1 MNKVFFLKKK
11 EGWFVNKVELLAP
24 AGSLEKA
31 KIALLYGADAVYVG
45 GKQFS
50 LRARA
55 SNFELSD
62 LEELAKFAHSLNK
75 KVYVTMNIIP
85 HDNDLKGLD
94 EYLKYL
100 NVIRIDAIIT
110 SSLYIMEK
118 AKEVAPMV
126 ERHLSTQMSTTSSL
140 GIEYY
145 KKRGVSRVVLAREV
159 TLCEI
164 EKIMNK
170 TDTEVEVFIHGG
182 MCSSYSGHCVLSNH
196 MTNRDA
202 NRGGC
207 AHSCRWN
214 YTLYKDGMEQKE
226 FYNIGSKD
234 LMAIKYIPKLME
246 LGVASLKIEGRMK
259 SMYYLA
265 VVVRSYRML
274 IDAYY
279 EKGFVTEEDI
289 KKAEIE
295 IGKVENRLTSN
306 GFFDGLPKVEG
317 QLYDDRCE
325 HPTKEFIGYVLDYD
339 KDTNMALIEQ
349 RNYFKPGDMVEFF
362 GPKLENTVIKIEEI
376 IDYETK
382 EKLEVACHPLQLLL
396 IKVPFVVRKDD
407 MVRKVNV

>member
-1 MNKVFFLKKK
+1 M
-11 EGWFVNKVELLAP
+11 NKVELLAP

-55 SNFELSD
+55 SNFSLED
-62 LEELAKFAHSLNK
+62 LKELATFAHERNK

-85 HDNDLKGLD
+85 HDQDLEGLD

-100 NVIRIDAIIT
+100 LEINIDAIIT
-110 SSLYIMEK
+110 SSRYIIER
-118 AKEVAPMV
+118 AQHVSPNV
-126 ERHLSTQMSTTSSL
+126 ECHLSTQMSTTSSL
-140 GIEYY
+140 GIKYY
-145 KKRGVSRVVLAREV
+145 QKRGVTRVVLAREV
-159 TLCEI
+159 TLLEI
-164 EKIMNK
+164 ENIMRK
-170 TDTEVEVFIHGG
+170 TDIEVEVFVHGG

-214 YTLYKDGMEQKE
+214 YTLYEDNQALPM

-234 LMAIKYIPKLME
+234 LMALKYIPRLID

-279 EKGFVTEEDI
+279 EKGYVTEEDI
-289 KKAEIE
+289 ELAEIE
-295 IGKVENRLTSN
+295 ISKAENRLTSC
-306 GFFDGLPKVEG
+306 GFFEGLPTIKG
-317 QLYDDRCE
+317 QLYDDRSE
-325 HPTKEFIGYVLDYD
+325 HPTKEYIGYVLDYNEE
-339 KDTNMALIEQ
+339 TQMALIEQ
-349 RNYFKPGDMVEFF
+349 RNYFEPGDLVEFF
-362 GPKLENTVIKIEEI
+362 GPKLKNTQMVVGEI
-376 IDYETK
+376 IDYQTK
-382 EKLEVACHPLQLLL
+382 EVLEVAHHPLQLLL
-396 IKVPFVVRKDD
+396 IKVPFVVSKDD
-407 MVRKVNV
+407 MVRKVNI